1 MDKISP
7 GGARVKDLSFR
18 LSVLCC
24 VERKVQLHGFGD
36 SSGIVY
42 YVVISVRIVFN
53 HGISCNIWTR
63 ASHLV
68 PTKHC
73 SLPGFGLLLSCLLLS
88 KLMVK
93 VKNGVEGEVKIE
105 SIYFWSD
112 SQVLL

>member
-7 GGARVKDLSFR
+7 GGARVKDLNFR

-24 VERKVQLHGFGD
+24 AERKVQLHSFGD

-73 SLPGFGLLLSCLLLS
+73 SFTTVWAVFELFVV
-88 KLMVK
+88 VK
-93 VKNGVEGEVKIE
+93 VN
-105 SIYFWSD
+105 D
-112 SQVLL
+112 